1 MASRSR
7 RGSVSVRIS
16 VYLWFSNGNR
26 RFLGSA
32 NARELLAAGHV
43 EDALGTDGALEQHA
57 GGALVGNFPNPARTC
72 ATGMGAHNLQRAL
85 RLPLGYEGGEP
96 PLASHLQGIEAEDLT
111 RRADVFANGDEL
123 FLDVDGKVGGF
134 GDFV

>member
-43 EDALGTDGALEQHA
+43 EDALGTDGALEHHP
-57 GGALVGNFPNPARTC
+57 GGALVGNPSNPTC
-72 ATGMGAHNLQRAL
+72 ARATRVGAHNLQRAL
-85 RLPLGYEGGEP
+85 GFPLRHKRGKP
-96 PLASHLQGIEAEDLT
+96 ALAGDLQGIEIG
-111 RRADVFANGDEL
+111 RAHV
-123 FLDVDGKVGGF
+123 
-134 GDFV
+134 